1 MDRIRQLVLSIVV
14 SGSNPS
20 SSPFVRINQL
30 SPPHNHWKSK
40 GRGQPSDSDSFS
52 PRANGA
58 ALKPPRLSGLYLH
71 SASLTRQSLTDG
83 GDHRTAG
90 KLPGLPWVGA
100 APRFR
105 VMWPNVAQETA
116 MLYPSR
122 TVANRT
128 PTPTP
133 IYLQRY

>member
-30 SPPHNHWKSK
+30 SPPHNRWKSK
-40 GRGQPSDSDSFS
+40 GRGQPTDSDSFS

-71 SASLTRQSLTDG
+71 SASLTRQSPTDG

-90 KLPGLPWVGA
+90 KTPRA
-100 APRFR
+100 ALGWRRAAFSCH
-105 VMWPNVAQETA
+105 VAKRSA
-116 MLYPSR
+116 R
-122 TVANRT
+122 NRHAVS
-128 PTPTP
+128 
-133 IYLQRY
+133 QQDGS